1 MRTTLISLAVAA
13 LALTA
18 CGTDDDTA
26 PGDPGTP
33 QLTSEEDM
41 GDGDMDTE
49 DMGDG
54 DMDTEDMGDG
64 DMDTEDMDTGS
75 GEGPEAALPAGAYID
90 HATYAADT
98 TAHEDSTVVL
108 FFHADWCPSCRAT
121 DAALTEDG
129 VPEGLTVVKVDFDSQ
144 TSLRQEYGIV
154 QQHSFVHVDA
164 LGTAL
169 ATWSG
174 SPDGEDILARTG

>member
-18 CGTDDDTA
+18 CGTDDDTT
-26 PGDPGTP
+26 PGATGTP
-33 QLTSEEDM
+33 QPTSEEDLGDSDM
-41 GDGDMDTE
+41 GTE
-49 DMGDG
+49 DMG
-54 DMDTEDMGDG
+54 
-64 DMDTEDMDTGS
+64 TGS
-75 GEGPEAALPAGAYID
+75 GEGPPAALPAGAYID

-98 TAHEDSTVVL
+98 AAHEDSTVVL